1 MVKLADFT
9 IRVDKCHVFGIGTN
23 KTDSCQYLPKAILK
37 AQIIY
42 LGKSF
47 NYKPN
52 TGSVEVSLCDDLKSY
67 LQITDKLNLHPASKI
82 KIINEY
88 IYSKLRWRLTIYN
101 FSETWVVENLDNLL
115 LYFVRKWLNLQP
127 SASTS
132 HLRLRPS
139 HLGIGLLLV
148 SDIFRSCKVTL
159 RRILRLS
166 KNEDTRRLYKFTST
180 KNIRS
185 GEEVESAV
193 LISDMVS

>member
-1 MVKLADFT
+1 M
-9 IRVDKCHVFGIGTN
+9 
-23 KTDSCQYLPKAILK
+23 
-37 AQIIY
+37 
-42 LGKSF
+42 
-47 NYKPN
+47 N
-52 TGSVEVSLCDDLKSY
+52 TGPVEVSLCDDLKSC
-67 LQITDKLNLHPASKI
+67 LQITDKLNLHPAYKI

-88 IYSKLRWRLTIYN
+88 IYSKLRWRLTIYS
-101 FSETWVVENLDNLL
+101 FSETWVVQSLDNLV

-127 SASTS
+127 SANTS

-166 KNEDTRRLYKFTST
+166 KNEDIRRLYKLTST

-185 GEEVESAV
+185 DEVVESAV
-193 LISDMVS
+193 LI